1 MNKKAKEP
9 FFVSHVI
16 SLVLGVIV
24 LGMIVA
30 MLLIEQGTEI
40 YETLIF
46 SLAAGINFISAVRCF
61 SQQRMV
67 RGNMYAV
74 ICAVFL
80 IVAVFLAVHYFIF
93 V

>member
-16 SLVLGVIV
+16 SMLLGIIAFAMVIV
-24 LGMIVA
+24 VLVKD
-30 MLLIEQGTEI
+30 QGTEI

-46 SLAAGINFISAVRCF
+46 ALGAVINFISAVKCF
-61 SQQRMV
+61 IQQRMV

-74 ICAVFL
+74 ICAIFL
-80 IVAVFLAVHYFIF
+80 IVTVILAVKNFIF

>member
-16 SLVLGVIV
+16 STVLSVGVLGLIITV
-24 LGMIVA
+24 LA
-30 MLLIEQGTEI
+30 KEEGTAL

-46 SLAAGINFISAVRCF
+46 ALAAIINFISAVRCF
-61 SQQRMV
+61 IQQRMV
-67 RGNMYAV
+67 RGNMYAM

-80 IVAVFLAVHYFIF
+80 IVAVFWAVRYFIF

>member
-1 MNKKAKEP
+1 MSKKVKEP

-16 SLVLGVIV
+16 SLILGV
-24 LGMIVA
+24 MILVMVA
-30 MLLIEQGTEI
+30 ALLIMDQGTEL

-46 SLAAGINFISAVRCF
+46 AMAAVINFLSAMKCF
-61 SQQRMV
+61 IQQRIV

-80 IVAVFLAVHYFIF
+80 IVAIFLAVRYFVF

>member
-16 SLVLGVIV
+16 SMLLGVAV
-24 LGMIVA
+24 LVMVIL
-30 MLLIEQGTEI
+30 LLIKDQGREI

-46 SLAAGINFISAVRCF
+46 ALAAVINFISAVRCF
-61 SQQRMV
+61 IQQRMV
-67 RGNMYAV
+67 RGNMYAI
-74 ICAVFL
+74 ICTVFL
-80 IVAVFLAVHYFIF
+80 IVAVFWAVRYFIF

>member
-16 SLVLGVIV
+16 SMLMGVAALILMIAVLI
-24 LGMIVA
+24 M
-30 MLLIEQGTEI
+30 ERGTEI
-40 YETLIF
+40 YEIMIF
-46 SLAAGINFISAVRCF
+46 ALAAGINFISAVRCF
-61 SQQRMV
+61 LQQRMV
-67 RGNMYAV
+67 RGNMYAI

-80 IVAVFLAVHYFIF
+80 IVAVFFAVRYFIF

>member
-9 FFVSHVI
+9 FFISHVI
-16 SLVLGVIV
+16 SMVLGIIV
-24 LGMIVA
+24 LGMIIA
-30 MLLIEQGTEI
+30 MLIMDQGTEI

-46 SLAAGINFISAVRCF
+46 ALAAGINFISAVKCF

-80 IVAVFLAVHYFIF
+80 IVAVFFSVRYFIF